1 MKNVAAVILAGG
13 QGERLSPL
21 TKNRAKPA
29 VPFGGE
35 YRIIDFT
42 LSNCIN
48 SNIRKI
54 FVLTQYKSISLHRHL
69 KQAWNILPNE
79 LGEFLEVI
87 PPQQRVDRE
96 WYAGTADAIY
106 QNLYSLE
113 AESADYMFVLS
124 GDHIYKMDYSYM
136 EKAHRENQAD
146 ITLCAIELSKEEA
159 YHFGIVEVDEDYR
172 ICGFQEKPQNPKVI
186 PGKPDK
192 VLASMGIYIF
202 NRQVLFDCVKRD
214 NEMPDSSHDFGK
226 DILPYMVDKGYRVF
240 AVEFQGEGDKESK
253 SKEYWRDVGT
263 IDAYYEA
270 NMDLISIEP
279 ELNLYEKNWPIITF
293 HCQSPPAKTV
303 HSEFKRTGMVIES
316 IISNGCIVSGANVFR
331 CVLSPDVR
339 VNSYAEVSNA
349 IILNRVNIGR
359 HCRIRRTIIDKDV
372 QIPPYTEIGFD
383 HKKDRKRFT
392 VTESGITI
400 VSTGDFKTTKLAPE
414 EKLVSG

>member
-13 QGERLSPL
+13 QGERLFPL

-48 SNIRKI
+48 SNIRKL

-87 PPQQRVDRE
+87 PPQQRVTRD
-96 WYAGTADAIY
+96 WYSGTADAIY

-113 AESADYMFVLS
+113 AENSDYFIIPY

-136 EKAHRENQAD
+136 LAYHEANGAD
-146 ITLCAIELSKEEA
+146 LTLCVIELDKRESP
-159 YHFGIVEVDEDYR
+159 HFGVVEVDKNNR
-172 ICGFQEKPQNPKVI
+172 VLGFQEKPSRPKVI
-186 PGKPDK
+186 PNKPDK
-192 VLASMGIYIF
+192 ILASMGIYVF
-202 NRQVLFDCVKRD
+202 NRQVLFDSVRED
-214 NEMPDSSHDFGK
+214 NQRRDSSHDFGK
-226 DILPYMVDKGYRVF
+226 DILPYMVREGYKVY
-240 AVEFQGEGDKESK
+240 AYIFQQGNK
-253 SKEYWRDVGT
+253 SYGNYWRDVGT
-263 IDAYYEA
+263 IEAYYDA
-270 NMDLISIEP
+270 NMDLISVEP
-279 ELNLYEKNWPIITF
+279 QLNLYDKSWPIRTF
-293 HCQSPPAKTV
+293 HSQSPPAKTV

-331 CVLSPDVR
+331 CILSPDVR
-339 VNSYAEVSNA
+339 INSYAEVSNS
-349 IILNRVNIGR
+349 IIFNRVDIGR
-359 HCRIRRTIIDKDV
+359 YCRIRRAIIDKDV
-372 QIPPYTEIGFD
+372 KIPAYTVIGFD
-383 HKKDRKRFT
+383 HEQDRKRFT

-400 VSTGDFKTTKLAPE
+400 VSAGDLETAKLNQE
-414 EKLVSG
+414 QKLISG